1 MGGAGRRRS
10 VVVTVLA
17 AGVLLAGCTSSPAG
31 PTGDRVTSTASDVPF
46 AGCDAVACSGS
57 IDGASY
63 QILLPGKWNGTL
75 LLYSHGYRTAQPVPP
90 SFTPVSTEPD
100 PAPGWSDGQEGIG
113 KALLAEGY
121 ALAGSAYASNGW
133 AVDDGVAAG
142 EGLYAFFRDNVGV
155 PDRVYAWGE
164 SLGGLVTAELA
175 ERHPD
180 WVAGSAPLCGV
191 LAGLNPNMDLAL
203 DVAYAVKQLVWPGLK
218 LVGYTSY
225 EDAVRSFQQAAE
237 RIAADAS
244 DVAGRGAATL
254 LFIAAL
260 VDAPP
265 RTQTFDGAT
274 AQSRVKAATE
284 GILTALGFGTFGRY
298 DIEQRVG
305 GNPSQNT
312 TTDYAKRIDAADQR
326 RVDAVSPGATTRL
339 AARLAAGKRVAAD
352 PAARERAAQLG
363 DPQGS
368 LTHPMVTLHT
378 AYDPLVIAANES
390 WYAARVAAAGRTA
403 DLHELVTVPPATYPE
418 KPGAPYGAGHCS
430 FTAASQVGVI
440 AVLDSWVR
448 DGRPPDEASV
458 ETALGKDSGYDPQA
472 TAPPWPAG
480 TPSR

>member
-1 MGGAGRRRS
+1 MGGAGAVAVGGRHWF
-10 VVVTVLA
+10 LA

-31 PTGDRVTSTASDVPF
+31 PTGDGVTSTASDVPF
-46 AGCDAVACSGS
+46 AGCDAVACTGA

-90 SFTPVSTEPD
+90 SFAPVSTAPE

-113 KALLAEGY
+113 KALLARDTRSP
-121 ALAGSAYASNGW
+121 GSAYASNGW

-142 EGLYAFFRDNVGV
+142 EGLYAFFRDNVGA
-155 PDRVYAWGE
+155 PNRVYAWGE

-191 LAGLNPNMDLAL
+191 LAGAEPEHGPGARRRVRGEDSC
-203 DVAYAVKQLVWPGLK
+203 VWPGLK

-225 EDAVRSFQQAAE
+225 EDAVRNFQQAAE
-237 RIAADAS
+237 RIAAYAS
-244 DVAGRGAATL
+244 DGPAA
-254 LFIAAL
+254 
-260 VDAPP
+260 APRRCCSSRRSSTRRP

-312 TTDYAKRIDAADQR
+312 TTDYASGSTQPTSAGSTRSAPARRPGSPRGSPPASASLPTRRRASVPRSWATR
-326 RVDAVSPGATTRL
+326 RVP
-339 AARLAAGKRVAAD
+339 
-352 PAARERAAQLG
+352 
-363 DPQGS
+363 
-368 LTHPMVTLHT
+368 
-378 AYDPLVIAANES
+378 
-390 WYAARVAAAGRTA
+390 
-403 DLHELVTVPPATYPE
+403 
-418 KPGAPYGAGHCS
+418 
-430 FTAASQVGVI
+430 
-440 AVLDSWVR
+440 
-448 DGRPPDEASV
+448 
-458 ETALGKDSGYDPQA
+458 
-472 TAPPWPAG
+472 
-480 TPSR
+480 